1 MQIHHPLL
9 SDSDIDHQLASLP
22 KWRRSG
28 KSITR
33 SLTFNNFVDAFSF
46 MTRVALL
53 AEKANHHPDWSNVYN
68 RVDIVLS
75 THDAGGLTQKDFD
88 LATAIDNTA
97 DQN

>member
-9 SDSDIDHQLASLP
+9 SDSDIDRELVSLP

-28 KSITR
+28 SSLMR

-97 DQN
+97 NQH